1 MMFSITT
8 ADQWLPALAAFPSLL
23 KIFVL
28 LLIWLIA
35 WLPLGII
42 VAAICQW
49 RWHKPITG
57 TQKLALV
64 GSLYLV
70 FLGVFWGVTQVEQ
83 TNLRDYGWVWGISFW
98 MQIGLGLLIGTI
110 GVGILVGL
118 ELVWGW
124 VLWRGLPVDDQIDVQ
139 GEALKSRAENPEKI
153 QDKIIKKAPEKKLNL
168 LISTVILPIVL
179 PTLAIALLISGVEE
193 LIFRGVFLNILQQDY
208 SLWVAAIISSVIFAL
223 LHLIWEQQETLPQ
236 IPGLWLMGMV
246 LVVARLAA
254 GDSLGLAIGLHAGWI
269 VAIATIDTAQF
280 LQYPNPVNSSKP
292 WLIGYYNKPLAGIMG
307 ISLLC
312 CTGLILQIFKT
323 VI

>member
-23 KIFVL
+23 KIFLL

-35 WLPLGII
+35 WLPWGII
-42 VAAICQW
+42 VVIICQW
-49 RWHKPITG
+49 RWQKNITG

-64 GSLYLV
+64 GTLYLV

-83 TNLRDYGWVWGISFW
+83 TSLRDYGWVWGSSFW
-98 MQIGLGLLIGTI
+98 IQIVLGLLIGTI
-110 GVGILVGL
+110 GVGVLAGL
-118 ELVWGW
+118 ELLWGW
-124 VLWRGLPVDDQIDVQ
+124 VLWRGLPVDDQ
-139 GEALKSRAENPEKI
+139 GNNLKSQAENQGKNQE
-153 QDKIIKKAPEKKLNL
+153 KIIKQNLGKKLKL
-168 LISTVILPIVL
+168 AIFSVVLPIVL

-208 SLWVAAIISSVIFAL
+208 SLWVAATISSVIFAL

-246 LVVARLAA
+246 LVFARLVA

-269 VAIATIDTAQF
+269 VAIATIDTAQL

-307 ISLLC
+307 ISLLFG
-312 CTGLILQIFKT
+312 TGLILQIFKA

>member
-1 MMFSITT
+1 MVFLITT

-35 WLPLGII
+35 WLPWGII
-42 VAAICQW
+42 TAAICQW

-57 TQKLALV
+57 TQKLAFV
-64 GSLYLV
+64 GTLYLV

-98 MQIGLGLLIGTI
+98 IQIVLGMLIGTI
-110 GVGILVGL
+110 GMGILVGL

-124 VLWRGLPVDDQIDVQ
+124 VSWRGLPGDDLVDDKIDNLESQAEYQ
-139 GEALKSRAENPEKI
+139 GENQE
-153 QDKIIKKAPEKKLNL
+153 KIIKKGLEKKLKL
-168 LISTVILPIVL
+168 ALSSVVLPIVL

-254 GDSLGLAIGLHAGWI
+254 EDSLGLAIGLHAGWI
-269 VAIATIDTAQF
+269 VAIATIDTAQL
-280 LQYPNPVNSSKP
+280 LQYPNSANSSKP

-307 ISLLC
+307 ISLLF
-312 CTGLILQIFKT
+312 CTGLILQIFRA

>member
-35 WLPLGII
+35 WLPWGII
-42 VAAICQW
+42 TAIICQW
-49 RWHKPITG
+49 RWQKPITG
-57 TQKLALV
+57 TQKLAFV
-64 GSLYLV
+64 STLYLV

-83 TNLRDYGWVWGISFW
+83 TNLRDYGWVWGINFW
-98 MQIGLGLLIGTI
+98 IQIGLGVLIGTI

-124 VLWRGLPVDDQIDVQ
+124 VLWRGLPVDDQRDNLESQAENQ
-139 GEALKSRAENPEKI
+139 GENQE
-153 QDKIIKKAPEKKLNL
+153 KIIKKGLEKKLKSAL
-168 LISTVILPIVL
+168 SLVILPIVL

-193 LIFRGVFLNILQQDY
+193 LIFRGVFLTILQQDY
-208 SLWVAAIISSVIFAL
+208 SLWVAAIISSIIFAL

-254 GDSLGLAIGLHAGWI
+254 ADSLGLAIGLHTGWI
-269 VAIATIDTAQF
+269 LAIATIDTAQL
-280 LQYPNPVNSSKP
+280 LQYPNSTNSSKP

-307 ISLLC
+307 LSLLF
-312 CTGLILQIFKT
+312 CTGLILQIFKS